1 MHLFGNNRAATL
13 SSSLKKLGYVGYYNP
28 VSGTNPNRGIN
39 SAKPHCRRVK
49 PELRR
54 ITLFGV
60 IPTVWMQIVLKQ
72 RSKKI
77 LKKKKKN
84 LPPPD
89 EGLAQFNKHE
99 FTNQSCRVQA
109 QRGVSVMPYRH
120 APNHD
125 WPFHRKRGFFLCLL
139 KLIPKNLKQIC
150 GCG

>member
-77 LKKKKKN
+77 LKKKKKIFPLQMKGSHSSTSTN
-84 LPPPD
+84 LPTKAA
-89 EGLAQFNKHE
+89 ECRRKGAFL
-99 FTNQSCRVQA
+99 SCLTDTPLIMIGPSTG
-109 QRGVSVMPYRH
+109 RGRSFR
-120 APNHD
+120 AS
-125 WPFHRKRGFFLCLL
+125 
-139 KLIPKNLKQIC
+139 
-150 GCG
+150 